1 MNKAD
6 RPKQCVKVSAHCL
19 AFLKYLCYNFRKYGG
34 VGIRNMKMIQRIS
47 SLGKRA
53 DESIKK
59 KLRRVSLFRRLNT
72 SFMLLIII
80 ASIFLTFFSFFKYSN
95 EISKNID
102 RYISLLVQNVVLK
115 IEDTMQ
121 EYETEVLK
129 FYDDGQVIR
138 ALEEN
143 AAPGAAQEDEAYEQN
158 RYLIENRLYQ
168 MGYGRKYIVN
178 LQFVTP
184 KEQYYMVE
192 PDGYRRGGVIRNPE
206 AFYQTEFYLLPQEK
220 KGYPVWFDTSRQ
232 TEVFYKNEQS
242 VYGLANIVTLG
253 IAVYAPADR
262 TFLGVLLMN
271 IDLNAFSGAMEGYEA
286 YNDGNT
292 FLIGED
298 GILMWFNPSISAP
311 AFPKDAL
318 LFQEIKQNEKGIT
331 EIESEGEK
339 LILAYEQI
347 PNTDLFT
354 AHVAS
359 LDVLYARTYQIR
371 NLCILVLLMV
381 VIACTVIS
389 YYVTSSISEPVG
401 QLISVMQKTGDGK
414 WGERYQ
420 NSGRDEITILGERF
434 NEMADKTDQ
443 LIEQVYRSE
452 IKRQQV
458 SISWANARLDAL
470 LMQINPHFLYNTL
483 DIIRWEAMYEAGGES
498 PVTQMIQ
505 KFSQLYRMG
514 MRTGANTITL
524 QEGIEHARAYL
535 EVINFR
541 HSEKIQLDIDT
552 APEHEKLFIP
562 QFILQPIMENAVVHA
577 FDDASRGYRI
587 GIRTCVADREL
598 LICVTDNGKGMTAAE
613 LERLEGNLQKTIFSG
628 ENIGLVNVHQRIR
641 LFYGEAYGVRMES
654 RPEKGTTVTVS
665 LPVRNSSENM
675 EKSMGRYGE
684 DEIQGSDC

>member
-1 MNKAD
+1 
-6 RPKQCVKVSAHCL
+6 
-19 AFLKYLCYNFRKYGG
+19 
-34 VGIRNMKMIQRIS
+34 MKMIQRIS

-53 DESIKK
+53 DGFIKK

-129 FYDDGQVIR
+129 FYDDSQVIR

-271 IDLNAFSGAMEGYEA
+271 IDLNTFSGAMEGYEA

-359 LDVLYARTYQIR
+359 LDVLYGRTHQIR
-371 NLCILVLLMV
+371 NLCILVLFAV

-587 GIRTCVADREL
+587 GIRTCVADGEL

-641 LFYGEAYGVRMES
+641 LFYGEAYGVRLES

>member
-19 AFLKYLCYNFRKYGG
+19 AFLKYLCYNFHKYGR
-34 VGIRNMKMIQRIS
+34 VGTRNMKRIQRIS

-53 DESIKK
+53 DGFIKK

-143 AAPGAAQEDEAYEQN
+143 AAPGAEQEDEAYEQN

-298 GILMWFNPSISAP
+298 GILTWFNPSISAP

-371 NLCILVLLMV
+371 NLCILVLLVV

-613 LERLEGNLQKTIFSG
+613 LERLAGNLQKTIFSG